1 MHHRGL
7 GGRRPLRLAA
17 LTADDPEL
25 QPGFEYAD
33 TSVAAALPFYG
44 VYDLTDPET
53 IYNPE
58 LRRWVLERNAFKTRF
73 ADEPERFRAASPTH
87 RVRADAPPFLVIH
100 GQSDTLVPVADAR
113 RFVAER
119 RASESPVLYAELAAA
134 EHAFDIVPSVR
145 TARVVETI
153 ERFLATIR
161 AEASNA
167 ARLQAIG

>member
-1 MHHRGL
+1 MPPHPRTACAPT
-7 GGRRPLRLAA
+7 RPRSWSS
-17 LTADDPEL
+17 T
-25 QPGFEYAD
+25 
-33 TSVAAALPFYG
+33 
-44 VYDLTDPET
+44 
-53 IYNPE
+53 
-58 LRRWVLERNAFKTRF
+58 
-73 ADEPERFRAASPTH
+73 
-87 RVRADAPPFLVIH
+87 

-113 RFVAER
+113 RFVAEVR